1 MAFEWDAAKRSANLA
16 KHGIDFRDA
25 VQIFEGPVLEKI
37 DRRRDYG
44 EDRIAAIGVAMGLEL
59 YVVYTVRGG
68 ERRIISAR
76 RANRHERKA
85 YRLGRAQQL

>member
-1 MAFEWDAAKRSANLA
+1 MAFQWDAAKRSANLA
-16 KHGIDFRDA
+16 KHGIDFGDA